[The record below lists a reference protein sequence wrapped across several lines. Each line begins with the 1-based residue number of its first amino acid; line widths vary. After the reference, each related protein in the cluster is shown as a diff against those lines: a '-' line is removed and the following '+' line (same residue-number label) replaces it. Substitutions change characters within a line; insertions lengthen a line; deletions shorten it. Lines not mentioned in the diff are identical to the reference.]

1 MGENVYFC
9 TQILTQRCINALS
22 NMINRELIRL
32 KVVQL
37 AYAYFENGSSK
48 LDAAEKELFYSL
60 SKSYDLYMYMLE
72 LMVEIQRIAE
82 RAVDTQRNRLRR
94 LGRDA
99 TPNTRFIDNRFI
111 QQLQSN
117 AQLRDFRE
125 NQKKTWSDE
134 EDFVRR
140 LYNQITESDIYKDW
154 MAGREPTTYEQER
167 QLWRDIYRHLII
179 DNESLEQLL
188 EDKSLY
194 WNDDRFI
201 VDGFVLKTIKRFD
214 PKNGSTQE
222 LMPEFRDEED
232 REFAKRLFR
241 ATILGR
247 EHYKGLIAQFL
258 RGWDIDRLAFMDLI
272 IMQTAMAEI
281 FTFSQIPV
289 TVSINE
295 YVEIAK
301 MYSTPRSGAY
311 INVLLDTICRKQI
324 DEGRL
329 HKEMPAP
336 EYMRKPSDDAEQGKG
351 EGES

>member
-1 MGENVYFC
+1 
-9 TQILTQRCINALS
+9 
-22 NMINRELIRL
+22 MINRELIRL

-48 LDAAEKELFYSL
+48 MDTAEKELFYSL

-72 LMVEIQRIAE
+72 LLVEIHRIAE
-82 RAVDTQRNRLRR
+82 RAVDTQRSRLRR
-94 LGRDA
+94 LGQDA

-111 QQLQSN
+111 QQLQMN
-117 AQLRDFRE
+117 NQLRDFRE
-125 NQKKTWSDE
+125 NQKKTWTNE

-140 LYNQITESDIYKDW
+140 LYNQITESDIHKDW

-167 QLWRDIYRHLII
+167 QLWRDIYRRII
-179 DNESLEQLL
+179 VENEALEQLL
-188 EDKSLY
+188 EEKSLY

-214 PKNGSTQE
+214 PSTGANEE
-222 LMPEFRDEED
+222 LLPEYRDEED

-247 EHYKGLIAQFL
+247 EHFKGLIAQFL
-258 RGWDIDRLAFMDLI
+258 RGWDIDRLAVMDLI

-281 FTFSQIPV
+281 FTFSQIPIS
-289 TVSINE
+289 VSINE

-301 MYSTPRSGAY
+301 MYSTPRSRAY
-311 INVLLDTICRKQI
+311 INGLLDNICRKQI

-329 HKEMPAP
+329 HKQMPEP
-336 EYMRKPSDDAEQGKG
+336 DYMRQQTDKG
-351 EGES
+351 DS

>member
-1 MGENVYFC
+1 MRTFARKNSSKGASPPTN
-9 TQILTQRCINALS
+9 

-37 AYAYFENGSSK
+37 TYAYFENGSSK
-48 LDAAEKELFYSL
+48 LDTAEKELFYSL

-72 LMVEIQRIAE
+72 LMVEIHRIAE
-82 RAVDTQRNRLRR
+82 RAVDTQRSRLRR
-94 LGRDA
+94 LGQDA
-99 TPNTRFIDNRFI
+99 VPNTRFIDNRFI
-111 QQLQSN
+111 QQLQMN
-117 AQLRDFRE
+117 RQLLDFRE
-125 NQKKTWSDE
+125 NQKKTWVDE

-154 MAGREPTTYEQER
+154 MASREPTTYDQER
-167 QLWRDIYRHLII
+167 QLWRDIYRHII
-179 DNESLEQLL
+179 VDNEALDQLL
-188 EDKSLY
+188 EEKSLY

-214 PKNGSTQE
+214 LKNGAAQE
-222 LMPEFRDEED
+222 LLPEYRDEED

-247 EHYKGLIAQFL
+247 EHYKGLISQFL
-258 RGWDIDRLAFMDLI
+258 RGWDIERLAFMDLI

-281 FTFSQIPV
+281 FTFSQIPIS
-289 TVSINE
+289 VSINE

-311 INVLLDTICRKQI
+311 INGLLDTICRKQI

-329 HKEMPAP
+329 HKPMPAP
-336 EYMRKPSDDAEQGKG
+336 EYMRQQGEEEQV
-351 EGES
+351 EG